1 MGGIQCG
8 FVGPQWFPVSREVP
22 PSLQKLETLAVVL
35 SCHLRSF
42 PIHVALLEFNQIE
55 KICRGSKLCLEYH
68 EVCVVFVVLEAGTQ
82 AGTARSTCCTTA
94 VKTPGYRLEPKSIKH
109 QSCKNISTSPSEFI
123 QTRSEHRGTVLLK
136 RKVDSLALELHPQGW
151 RIKDQGP
158 RTKN

>member
-8 FVGPQWFPVSREVP
+8 FVGPQWFPVSPEVP
-22 PSLQKLETLAVVL
+22 PSLQKLETLAVVS

-68 EVCVVFVVLEAGTQ
+68 EVCVKARSRTQ

-109 QSCKNISTSPSEFI
+109 QSCKNIRTSPSEFI

-136 RKVDSLALELHPQGW
+136 RKVGSLALELHPQGQ

-158 RTKN
+158 RTKD